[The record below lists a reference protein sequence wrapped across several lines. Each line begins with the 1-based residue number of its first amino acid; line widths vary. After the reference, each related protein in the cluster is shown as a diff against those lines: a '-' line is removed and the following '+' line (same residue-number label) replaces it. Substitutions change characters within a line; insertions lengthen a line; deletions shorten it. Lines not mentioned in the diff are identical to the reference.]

1 MKHFDIE
8 DIKKILSNITEDI
21 LEKCNFIKAVDI
33 GIMGDRIYK
42 FNSYEEF
49 KKTDGLYDY
58 YVGFI
63 NGVPII
69 ECHGSGTYKIYYD
82 RFRCINE
89 LHRKD

>member
-1 MKHFDIE
+1 MTIE
-8 DIKKILSNITEDI
+8 ELKKVLSNATEYI
-21 LEKCNFIKAVDI
+21 LEKCTFIKAVDI

-58 YVGFI
+58 YLGYI
-63 NGVPII
+63 DGILII
-69 ECHGSGTYKIYYD
+69 ECHGSGTYKIYYA
-82 RFRCINE
+82 RLRCIDE

>member
-1 MKHFDIE
+1 MTIE
-8 DIKKILSNITEDI
+8 ELKKILSDATEYI
-21 LEKCNFIKAVDI
+21 LNECTFIKAVDI
-33 GIMGDRIYK
+33 GIIGDRVYK

-58 YVGFI
+58 YLGFI
-63 NGVPII
+63 DGILII

-82 RFRCINE
+82 RLRCIDE